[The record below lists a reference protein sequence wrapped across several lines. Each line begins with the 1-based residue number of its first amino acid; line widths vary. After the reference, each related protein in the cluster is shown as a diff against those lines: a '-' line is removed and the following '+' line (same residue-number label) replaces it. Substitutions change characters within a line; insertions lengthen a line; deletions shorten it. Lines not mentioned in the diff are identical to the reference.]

1 MVNYGRNPK
10 RPIRC
15 VRSTADPNTPHAPP
29 SGSTPSA
36 LIARHLLPQLDH
48 PVSLACSSP
57 ITALFLVRGSALINY
72 PLVFFFFLLSL
83 RQLVIT

>member
-1 MVNYGRNPK
+1 MVNYVRNPK

-15 VRSTADPNTPHAPP
+15 VRSTADPKPPHAPP

-36 LIARHLLPQLDH
+36 FIDRHLLPQLDH

-72 PLVFFFFLLSL
+72 PLVFFFLLSL